1 MLYAPTFRGSV
12 GGAKAPD
19 AMDLCLMQEKLGKDW
34 ILLIKQHPVVKQRPE
49 VPKECQSFAYDVS
62 DAFVIEE
69 LLCVSDLCISDYSSL
84 VFEYSLF
91 ERPMLFFAYDFEE
104 YGEWRGFYYDYHELT
119 PGPVVHTTQE
129 IVDYVLHIKERFD
142 RKQVADFKEKFMS
155 ACDGHATERLLEM
168 IKKEKTDE

>member
-1 MLYAPTFRGSV
+1 
-12 GGAKAPD
+12 
-19 AMDLCLMQEKLGKDW
+19 MQEKLGKDW

-91 ERPMLFFAYDFEE
+91 ERPMLFLPTILKNMES
-104 YGEWRGFYYDYHELT
+104 G
-119 PGPVVHTTQE
+119 VVFT
-129 IVDYVLHIKERFD
+129 
-142 RKQVADFKEKFMS
+142 
-155 ACDGHATERLLEM
+155 M
-168 IKKEKTDE
+168 ITMN